1 MLVKL
6 VNDCSHLIIK
16 EVNHT
21 IVKRG
26 QDPRTSGVKGDPFDS
41 VAFEFKFG
49 QHGFFLA
56 LRKGFFFINKIISGK
71 RLVVVL
77 KKVIQSVAVVG
88 WVERDFLVER
98 GRTFELGGCS

>member
-1 MLVKL
+1 
-6 VNDCSHLIIK
+6 
-16 EVNHT
+16 
-21 IVKRG
+21 
-26 QDPRTSGVKGDPFDS
+26 VKGDPFDS

-56 LRKGFFFINKIISGK
+56 LRKGFLFLSIIISGK

-98 GRTFELGGCS
+98 GRTFEWGGCSS